1 MKRSVNSKYFSLQSA
16 IYFFDKNV
24 ILHSDLNRTWIWML
38 LLLKEEFNT
47 FTQRKFCT
55 YKKPSWNR
63 HELVIGFILTCK
75 KRPRLHCGKC
85 PKPSSSCSWWIRLPP
100 ILGIEKPE
108 SITIFQFWR
117 PAGRSR
123 RGVKHQPI
131 FYTSPSLSL
140 SLSALQTRLLDGA
153 IAHWSKFKVVNFIKL
168 VRILNF

>member
-1 MKRSVNSKYFSLQSA
+1 MWNGRWIVHTFFYSLLFT
-16 IYFFDKNV
+16 FFYKNV

-47 FTQRKFCT
+47 FTQRKFCI
-55 YKKPSWNR
+55 KKKHLEIAR
-63 HELVIGFILTCK
+63 VIGFILTSK

-117 PAGRSR
+117 PAGRSEI
-123 RGVKHQPI
+123 GVKHQAQFSTLFQMP
-131 FYTSPSLSL
+131 FPN
-140 SLSALQTRLLDGA
+140 DV
-153 IAHWSKFKVVNFIKL
+153 WKL
-168 VRILNF
+168 

>member
-1 MKRSVNSKYFSLQSA
+1 MSRHVQTYLNMSKCVLKY
-16 IYFFDKNV
+16 
-24 ILHSDLNRTWIWML
+24 HR
-38 LLLKEEFNT
+38 LLKCQNMT
-47 FTQRKFCT
+47 KYYKIWGNQRS
-55 YKKPSWNR
+55 Y
-63 HELVIGFILTCK
+63 LTLTTK
-75 KRPRLHCGKC
+75 QFLGPLSTSERSKRPRLHCGKC

-140 SLSALQTRLLDGA
+140 SALQTRLLDGA
-153 IAHWSKFKVVNFIKL
+153 IAHWSKFKVVNFIK